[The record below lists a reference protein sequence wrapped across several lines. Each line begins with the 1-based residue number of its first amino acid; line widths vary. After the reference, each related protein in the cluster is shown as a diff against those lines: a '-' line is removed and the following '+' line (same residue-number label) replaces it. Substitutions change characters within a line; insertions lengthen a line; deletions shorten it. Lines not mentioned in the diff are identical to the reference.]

1 MKGGI
6 MGKKYRILI
15 ADDEEDIKTVM
26 SMVLESEGYEIL
38 TAYDGLDALDKAQ
51 NELPDLILLDIMMP
65 MFDGIE
71 VCKKLKSDWK
81 TKDIPIIMVSAAA
94 EDVSMKKAKEAGA
107 DDYIIKP
114 FEPEVLLQKVKKYLK

>member
-1 MKGGI
+1 
-6 MGKKYRILI
+6 
-15 ADDEEDIKTVM
+15 
-26 SMVLESEGYEIL
+26 
-38 TAYDGLDALDKAQ
+38 
-51 NELPDLILLDIMMP
+51 MMP